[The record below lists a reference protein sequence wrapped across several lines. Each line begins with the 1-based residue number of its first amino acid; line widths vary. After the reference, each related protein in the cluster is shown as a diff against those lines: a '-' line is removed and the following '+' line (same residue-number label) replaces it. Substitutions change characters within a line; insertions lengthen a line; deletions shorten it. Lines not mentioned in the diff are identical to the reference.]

1 MARGTAKS
9 PEAFRTISEAADVL
23 DLPQH
28 VLRFWE
34 TRFSQI
40 KPMKRSGGRR
50 YYRPGD
56 IALLRGIRHLL
67 YDEGYTIKGV
77 QRILRERGVGHVAGF
92 AERLAEPL
100 DAPDVDARQTNDA
113 EPVQPNGQM
122 PAQSPARPEGDGSA
136 AARANPLAQPTAA
149 PMRADPVRDA
159 LSGHQPQPAVQPPSG
174 QVPPVPVAPVPSPA
188 LEPAPSHPL
197 VQREQSAAQQSKG
210 DERAAPAPSIA
221 SIPGGS
227 GLRFVPDPPDAAC
240 APVPT
245 EHAQETWVAAP
256 PDSSWASPV
265 AQDQPWPKPLPGH
278 AAAPRP
284 QPGAI
289 QAPVTPQHTSPP
301 PLAAPTTTALTDEQK
316 SALADALRTLEACKA
331 HLDQARHGLAGKAA
345 RQVDVDAPAVAGAIP
360 SVPKSDGQGPT

>member
-92 AERLAEPL
+92 AERLAAPL
-100 DAPDVDARQTNDA
+100 DAPDADARQANDA

-136 AARANPLAQPTAA
+136 PRANPLAHPTAA

-159 LSGHQPQPAVQPPSG
+159 LSGHQPQLAAQPPSE
-174 QVPPVPVAPVPSPA
+174 QAPPVPVAPVPSPA
-188 LEPAPSHPL
+188 LEPAPSCPP
-197 VQREQSAAQQSKG
+197 VQREQSAAQQAKG
-210 DERAAPAPSIA
+210 DERAAPAPSVT

-227 GLRFVPDPPDAAC
+227 GLRFVPDPPDAAF
-240 APVPT
+240 APTPT
-245 EHAQETWVAAP
+245 EHAQETRLAAP
-256 PDSSWASPV
+256 PNSSWTPPV
-265 AQDQPWPKPLPGH
+265 AQDQPRPNPLPGH
-278 AAAPRP
+278 AAASRP

-289 QAPVTPQHTSPP
+289 QAAATAQHTSPP
-301 PLAAPTTTALTDEQK
+301 PLAAPTATALTDEQK

-331 HLDQARHGLAGKAA
+331 HLDQVRHGLAGSAA
-345 RQVDVDAPAVAGAIP
+345 RPVDVTPAVARAIP
-360 SVPKSDGQGPT
+360 GAPKSDGQGPT

>member
-100 DAPDVDARQTNDA
+100 DAPDVDARQANDA

-122 PAQSPARPEGDGSA
+122 PAQSLARPEGDGSA
-136 AARANPLAQPTAA
+136 PRANPLAQPTAA
-149 PMRADPVRDA
+149 PMRTDPVRDA
-159 LSGHQPQPAVQPPSG
+159 LNGQQPQPAGQPPSE
-174 QVPPVPVAPVPSPA
+174 QAPPAPMAPAPSPA
-188 LEPAPSHPL
+188 LEPAPSCPP
-197 VQREQSAAQQSKG
+197 VQREQSAAQQATG

-227 GLRFVPDPPDAAC
+227 GLRFVPDPPDAAF
-240 APVPT
+240 APAPT
-245 EHAQETWVAAP
+245 EHAQETRPTAP
-256 PDSSWASPV
+256 PNSSWAPPV
-265 AQDQPWPKPLPGH
+265 AQDQPRPNPLPGH
-278 AAAPRP
+278 AAASRP

-289 QAPVTPQHTSPP
+289 QALATPQHTSPP
-301 PLAAPTTTALTDEQK
+301 PLAAPTANTLTDEQK

-345 RQVDVDAPAVAGAIP
+345 RSVDVNAPAVARAIP
-360 SVPKSDGQGPT
+360 GAPKSDGQGPT